1 MKKEF
6 LHCLRIQFPPNHYED
21 ERIEEVVA
29 FCVKYGFKNVML
41 FINAEEYNV
50 GHMTVEEAKP
60 WIKTMKKAKQALQ
73 KEGISVSLNPWI
85 EIGHL
90 DRKRTLKDG
99 QDFTTQIDYDGNR
112 CQMVA
117 CPLCENW
124 KDYYLKFY
132 SYIIKELEPDTVWV
146 EDDFRLH
153 NHGDLRYGGCF
164 CDLHMKKYNERLG
177 TNYTR
182 EEFTDRLFRKKPEKR
197 VKKAWL
203 DVSRECMASLAEDL
217 GKCVANLGL
226 GTKVGLMSSAHDMHA
241 LEGRD
246 WHRIHKGLAVGGK
259 MINRLHLPCY
269 DEYSAKRYYVAFNRV
284 PYLCRALLPKH
295 IIIYPE
301 LENGAFSTFT
311 KDARFLQFQLESAIP
326 LCIEGMTYDIFDFV
340 GNGAVSQFKY
350 GEAIKEITPYLNRVK
365 SLALSFDS
373 LEGIILPID
382 ERTVYK
388 RNAKVTDF
396 SSFSPDESHFS
407 AYLASIG
414 ITTKPSTKKAF
425 KNKVV
430 ALGGGNAYNFTKA
443 QLIQL
448 FKDNYVILDGG
459 AAKIL
464 IDKGLGYL
472 ISATNYKTY
481 FAERDIHSYEEVKEG
496 ILINGK
502 KGYRAT
508 VFGKA
513 GNYVKVDYASEDG
526 AKSFVYD
533 YFGNKIGVGDMDG
546 GNYFIIPYEIN
557 GMILEQYNDLR
568 TTLLKSFLKKT
579 GAELIYTNYAGVY
592 AYLYKQKAKN
602 VLIVVNSTEQDFETT
617 DIEVQG
623 LKITKIQTVDRT
635 SGNLKSVEF
644 EGEGEQVII
653 KTKNTHLTTQT
664 FILNFES
671 K

>member
-112 CQMVA
+112 CQIVA

-177 TNYTR
+177 ANYTR

-217 GKCVANLGL
+217 GKSVANLGL

-246 WHRIHKGLAVGGK
+246 WHRIHKGLAAGGK

-365 SLALSFDS
+365 SLALRFDS

-396 SSFSPDESHFS
+396 SSFSPDESHFN

-414 ITTKPSTKKAF
+414 VTTKPSTKKAF

-472 ISATNYKTY
+472 ISATAYKTY
-481 FAERDIHSYEEVKEG
+481 IAEHDIHSYEEVRED

-502 KGYRAT
+502 RGYRAT
-508 VFGKA
+508 AFGRA
-513 GNYVKVDYASEDG
+513 GNYVKIDYKNEDG

-557 GMILEQYNDLR
+557 GMLLEQYNDLR

-623 LKITKIQTVDRT
+623 LKIAKIQTVDRT

-664 FILNFES
+664 FILS
-671 K
+671 